1 MIKSSKINFN
11 SYLIGFISGILL
23 GIAYNYFLWII
34 GWFCYSL
41 LFGYVLKSNL
51 KYRQIIHL
59 IVIVVV
65 TQGFVQYGW
74 MVSLIKEYSN
84 SESQLGYLL
93 IPLISLIQGI
103 KLLLPTIFL
112 SYLSKKYKTK
122 KNKAFLIL
130 IGTSSFFVLIDWC
143 FSSIFESMP
152 WLLYSPAYIESTNLY
167 FSQIAE
173 IGGIWLISF
182 IIICLNLILSFAFL
196 KKSRTYFLYFAGL
209 LIIIHLYGFVRL
221 NLLIKQ
227 GGNSIRVALVCD
239 NSNPTLRWK
248 EENVNKYV
256 HLLLNLNKKALK
268 QHPDIIVWN
277 EGVIPWSYQPDDDFL
292 EEIIKQNTSNNCSHL
307 ISYFT
312 EKNSFSY
319 NSSYLFNSKGEVHGR
334 YDKQILL
341 GGLEKPIFNYQP
353 LQFSFFTSASNGKVI
368 EGNSVL
374 PIRSENCG
382 LFGTM
387 ICNESLVDRIANKLA
402 INKIGFFTLLA
413 NDNWFT
419 NTYLIKQH
427 LYCTRL
433 RAIENR
439 KPIIVNANCG
449 YSGLINAKGE
459 LNVNMNTKEP
469 QVIVKELK
477 YEDSCSYFRYRKL
490 VFLLIISVLLLY
502 IFIK

>member
-1 MIKSSKINFN
+1 M
-11 SYLIGFISGILL
+11 
-23 GIAYNYFLWII
+23 GIAYNYFFWLI

-41 LFGYVLKSNL
+41 LFGYVLKSDL
-51 KYRQIIHL
+51 KNRQIVQL
-59 IVIVVV
+59 IVVLVV

-74 MVSLIKEYSN
+74 IVSLIKQYTN
-84 SESQLGYLL
+84 SESQLGYLI

-112 SYLSKKYKTK
+112 NYLSKKYKTK
-122 KNKAFLIL
+122 KNSAFLIL
-130 IGTSSFFVLIDWC
+130 IATSSFFVLIDWC
-143 FSSIFESMP
+143 FSCIFESLP
-152 WLLYSPAYIESTNLY
+152 WLLYNPAYIESTNLY

-173 IGGIWLISF
+173 IGGIWLMSF
-182 IIICLNLILSFAFL
+182 FIICLNLLLSFAFL
-196 KKSRTYFLYFAGL
+196 KKSRTYFLFYSGL
-209 LIIIHLYGFVRL
+209 LLFIHLYGFVRL
-221 NLLIKQ
+221 NLLTKK
-227 GGNSIRVALVCD
+227 GTNNIRVALVCD

-256 HLLLNLNKKALK
+256 HLLLNLNQKALK
-268 QHPDIIVWN
+268 QHPDIIIWN

-292 EEIIKQNTSNNCSHL
+292 EEIIKQTTSNNCDYL

-312 EKNSFSY
+312 LKNSFSY
-319 NSSYLFNSKGEVHGR
+319 NSAYLFNSKGEVHGR

-341 GGLEKPIFNYQP
+341 GGLEKPIFDYQP
-353 LQFSFFTSASNGKVI
+353 LQFSFFSGSSNSNVI

-459 LNVNMNTKEP
+459 LNVHMNTKEP
-469 QVIVKELK
+469 HVIVNEIT
-477 YEDSCSYFRYRKL
+477 YEESCSYFRYRKI
-490 VFLLIISVLLLY
+490 VFLLIISVLLSY
-502 IFIK
+502 IFIKHFF